1 MIDKLFTGLLFLLSG
16 VHAMADGFSAVRGTL
31 VIAIPTSAGLV
42 VAADRRTTPRGIYC
56 DGVRKILVPKPKG
69 TAVFITG
76 MATMRDTS
84 GIADEELC
92 ETLRRTP
99 APIDFGRMTVD
110 FVDTHTEPLINVDG
124 QQLADAIFAEIR
136 RYIEGGELQ
145 PFFGQQYVTTI
156 VVASFDP
163 ESRVSRVW
171 QFWVNFTG
179 PVLFQL
185 QPLPVRQFTLDD
197 VPDIILFGENE
208 YFVTNVRNGIGR
220 QFLDGSIETI
230 RDKRSIANVSVE
242 DARKAGVNLIEAA
255 AETASLIKPPSG
267 IGGGVDCALVGE
279 ETRLLPH

>member
-1 MIDKLFTGLLFLLSG
+1 MNDS
-16 VHAMADGFSAVRGTL
+16 FSAARGTL
-31 VIAIPTSAGLV
+31 VVAIPTKAGLV
-42 VAADRRTTPRGIYC
+42 LAADRRTTPRGIHC
-56 DGVRKILVPKPKG
+56 DGVRKILVPKTKG
-69 TAVFITG
+69 TTVFITG
-76 MATMRDTS
+76 MATMRDMS
-84 GIADEELC
+84 AIPDDELC
-92 ETLRRTP
+92 ETLRTTP
-99 APIDFGRMTVD
+99 SPIDFGRMTTA
-110 FVDTHTEPLINVDG
+110 FVDRQSGPLIDLDG
-124 QQLADAIFAEIR
+124 QGLSEAIFAEIR

-145 PFFGQQYVTTI
+145 PFFGQERVTTI
-156 VVASFDP
+156 VIASFDP

-185 QPLPVRQFTLDD
+185 QPLPVRKFSLDD
-197 VPDIILFGENE
+197 APDIIPYGENE
-208 YFVTNVRNGIGR
+208 YFASNVLNGIGR